1 MYNYFIWDRKSSIN
15 NCDADEI
22 LKSEPF
28 CKMNKIV
35 FFTHNEKPFVHADT
49 DELRKELQI
58 PSSESDEFVYETY
71 IKILEEK
78 ENESQQEQTNLE
90 KMRDKISILEAKN
103 KRLEEG
109 LQAVLSGDMQSLAYI
124 LYPEDFADINNTTLE
139 L

>member
-1 MYNYFIWDRKSSIN
+1 MYNYFVWDKKSSIN

-58 PSSESDEFVYETY
+58 PSSESDEFVYETN